1 MFKLLS
7 QREANL
13 IEEMDSKDADCKQL
27 EQTYADFYT
36 LNKLISRWNRLYAK
50 YIRPH
55 AKKIQRQGNIFKVCD
70 VGCGGGDIA
79 FLLFKWLKKDGI
91 NAHIIGIDIDDRAIA
106 WAKANR
112 KVLAETAQ
120 VNNKK
125 KIVGLFFECISTT
138 ELVRRNYKVDLVIN
152 NHVLHHIPFEKIN
165 PFLNECSELGSKV
178 ICNDLERSSLA
189 YTLFSL
195 CLFPLRFRSSFIYQD
210 GRTSLKKSFRENELD
225 TLSSEGWKV
234 ERLFPFRLL
243 LIYEGEYGLT

>member
-1 MFKLLS
+1 MFTHLS
-7 QREANL
+7 QRQAHL
-13 IEEMDSKDADCKQL
+13 IEKMDAANADSEQL

-36 LNKLISRWNRLYAK
+36 LNRWVSQWNRVYAK

-55 AKKIQRQGNIFKVCD
+55 AIEIQKQGKIFQVLD

-79 FLLFKWLKKDGI
+79 FFLFKWLKKDGI
-91 NAHIIGIDIDDRAIA
+91 SAHITGIDIDNRAID

-112 KVLAETAQ
+112 SVQPETAL
-120 VNNKK
+120 VHKNKPT
-125 KIVGLFFECISTT
+125 GLFFECISTT
-138 ELVRRNYKVDLVIN
+138 ELAHRGHKVDLVMN
-152 NHVLHHIPFEKIN
+152 NHVLHHIPSTEIT
-165 PFLNECSELGSKV
+165 PFLTECAELGTKV

-210 GRTSLKKSFRENELD
+210 GRTSLKKSFRENELN

-243 LIYEGEYGLT
+243 LIYEGEHGRA